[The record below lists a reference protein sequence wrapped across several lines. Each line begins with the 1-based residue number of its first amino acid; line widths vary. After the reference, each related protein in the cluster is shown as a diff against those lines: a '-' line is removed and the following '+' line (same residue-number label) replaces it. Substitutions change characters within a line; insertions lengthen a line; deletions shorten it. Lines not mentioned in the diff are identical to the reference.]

1 MKRALA
7 LVFLFAPLLIQAQS
21 VKKVQ
26 KDSIAQQ
33 NLLKTSPL
41 FIIDGVKRPKL
52 DVNSKSTDLNLNP
65 EDIEKMEV
73 LKGKNATLLYG
84 DEGKDGVIL
93 ITTRKRKVKKTEQ
106 PH

>member
-7 LVFLFAPLLIQAQS
+7 LVFLLAPFLIQAQS
-21 VKKVQ
+21 ARKVE
-26 KDSIAQQ
+26 KDSVTQQ
-33 NLLKTSPL
+33 NLLKPSPL
-41 FIIDGVKRPKL
+41 FVVDGLRKPKL

-65 EDIEKMEV
+65 EDIEKVEV

-84 DEGKDGVIL
+84 EEGKDGVIL
-93 ITTRKRKVKKTEQ
+93 ITTRKSKVKKPGQ